1 MAFLLA
7 TPQQDGGQWDMIVSI
22 FDKYG
27 VVPKTAMPESSNSS
41 NSRDLN
47 NYLNKKLRKD
57 ATILRS
63 LIEKGA
69 SAEEVQKTKKQC
81 YKKFIIS

>member
-1 MAFLLA
+1 
-7 TPQQDGGQWDMIVSI
+7 
-22 FDKYG
+22 
-27 VVPKTAMPESSNSS
+27 MPESSNSS

-69 SAEEVQKTKKQC
+69 SAEKVQKNKKQC
-81 YKKFIIS
+81 YKKFIISVIPLGTYRNL

>member
-1 MAFLLA
+1 
-7 TPQQDGGQWDMIVSI
+7 MIVSI

-47 NYLNKKLRKD
+47 NYLNKNYAKMQQFY
-57 ATILRS
+57 
-63 LIEKGA
+63 
-69 SAEEVQKTKKQC
+69 VV
-81 YKKFIIS
+81 

>member
-1 MAFLLA
+1 
-7 TPQQDGGQWDMIVSI
+7 MIVSI

-27 VVPKTAMPESSNSS
+27 VVPKTAMPESDNSS

-69 SAEEVQKTKKQC
+69 SAEEVQKQRSNVTRNL
-81 YKKFIIS
+81 